1 MKGLDLPVNTLIV
14 IIVAVLVLLAIIV
27 LFLGGYTGVQTIDA
41 STALTKACLMV
52 INNGCDPNK
61 VLDKQ
66 VCADILCIKKVDL
79 GNKGSA
85 DTVMTICNATG
96 ITDSTACLKR
106 CGCIL

>member
-1 MKGLDLPVNTLIV
+1 MKGIDLPVNTLII

-52 INNGCDPNK
+52 INNGCKPD
-61 VLDKQ
+61 VLDKN
-66 VCADILCIKKVDL
+66 VCADILCVKKVDL
-79 GNKGSA
+79 GQKGTP
-85 DTVMTICNATG
+85 DTVMGICNANG
-96 ITDSTACLKR
+96 ITDTTACLKR